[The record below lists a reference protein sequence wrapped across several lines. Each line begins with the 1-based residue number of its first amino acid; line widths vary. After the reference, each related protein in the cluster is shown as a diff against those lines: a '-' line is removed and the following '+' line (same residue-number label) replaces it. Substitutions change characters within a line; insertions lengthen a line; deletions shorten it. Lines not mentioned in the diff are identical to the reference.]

1 MTRPQI
7 SHGPLLVSIACARPF
22 GLMSI
27 APLKLSVRC
36 VEVSWFLLI
45 WSFGFFVHRRGAAAY
60 LRVEWGHSKM
70 NDLDQCQLF
79 ERLQLSWQMPFL
91 LIKCYRFPV
100 IRHPQ
105 GFVELGAKFR
115 WKWKTCCGWSLHVA
129 TFHSSS
135 LSWLGFALSFFV
147 IVIFLHRIFQK
158 LGGWEYLWFA

>member
-22 GLMSI
+22 GLMGI

-70 NDLDQCQLF
+70 NDFDQFQLF

-105 GFVELGAKFR
+105 GFVELGAEIQMEVEDVLR
-115 WKWKTCCGWSLHVA
+115 MIPPRGHVPQQ
-129 TFHSSS
+129 
-135 LSWLGFALSFFV
+135 LSVVARFCFILFCHCN
-147 IVIFLHRIFQK
+147 FL
-158 LGGWEYLWFA
+158 A